1 MAPIRIAF
9 LNLQA
14 GSHGEYGALLA
25 AAVGA
30 QDGVE
35 VLAIVPEQ
43 LLKASARAKRSLAQV
58 QCRTVPL
65 AGNPV
70 RKLMSLRK
78 VWNIL
83 KDFKPDIIHE
93 PVGSGVSAILPLR
106 PFLPGLAPL
115 VVTEHNPE
123 VHPGMKGWHHGPA
136 RSVTRRTAA
145 LIHVHGPQAHADM
158 LRLGVPAERLALIR
172 HGAFDEYG
180 AEALTYD
187 RTGSKQILIFGSQ
200 RPNKG
205 FDMLPEI
212 FNEVRAAHPDAT
224 MIITGKRTRN
234 VEGELAQAMGLAL
247 DRLAETPGCNV
258 MDARVS
264 ESEVPQLFGEC
275 GVCLLPYRSAT
286 QSGVAMIAMATGAP
300 LVATAVGDIPDI
312 VDDGRTGLLAPPDA
326 EALAAKVIEVFDDP
340 ASARARAEAALL
352 FTREECAWPIIGEK
366 MVQAYANLIETGSAA
381 RRG

>member
-1 MAPIRIAF
+1 MAPIRVAF
-9 LNLQA
+9 LNLQS

-30 QDGVE
+30 QEGVE
-35 VLAIVPEQ
+35 VLAIAPEQ
-43 LLKASARAKRSLAQV
+43 LLTASPRAKQSLEQV

-65 AGNPV
+65 AGSSAQ
-70 RKLMSLRK
+70 KLLSLRK
-78 VWNIL
+78 VWKIL
-83 KDFKPDIIHE
+83 KSFKPDIIHE

-106 PFLPGLAPL
+106 PFLPKLAPL

-123 VHPGMKGWHHGPA
+123 VHPGMKGRHHGIA
-136 RSVTRRTAA
+136 RNLTRKTAT
-145 LIHVHGPQAHADM
+145 LIHVHGPQAQTDM
-158 LRLGVPAERLALIR
+158 LRLGVPPERLALIR

-187 RTGSKQILIFGSQ
+187 RSGSKQILIFGSQ

-212 FNEVRAAHPDAT
+212 FEKVRAAHPDAT
-224 MIITGKRTRN
+224 MVITGKRNHN
-234 VEGELAQAMGLAL
+234 VEGEMAQAMGHAL
-247 DRLAETPGCNV
+247 DRLSRTPGCNV
-258 MDARVS
+258 LDARVA

-312 VDDGRTGLLAPPDA
+312 VDDGRTGLLTSAAPDA
-326 EALAAKVIEVFDDP
+326 LATKVIEVFDDP
-340 ASARARAEAALL
+340 AAARTRAEAALV
-352 FTREECAWPIIGEK
+352 FTREECAWPVIGAK
-366 MVQAYANLIETGSAA
+366 MAAAYENLLGRNQAAK
-381 RRG
+381 